1 MKDEL
6 SGEPAWYAVRCVFL
20 SGWSP
25 EPAAQA
31 YEERITLWRAGSA
44 DEAIER
50 AEVEAREYAAGIGD
64 RPDTYLGLAQSYWM
78 FDELGDGAEVFSL
91 VRTSELA
98 PAAYLDRHFD
108 TGRELQ
114 KPVVPGNEGM

>member
-91 VRTSELA
+91 VG
-98 PAAYLDRHFD
+98 PASWHRPPTW
-108 TGRELQ
+108 TGIST
-114 KPVVPGNEGM
+114 PVANSRSP